1 MGLKEEGRTSMARV
15 GIIQN
20 KVEFKCIYDARE
32 RMFNIQIPES
42 EIRKNL
48 ADKPHSRIVDVYL
61 EIVGAES
68 EEANGK

>member
-1 MGLKEEGRTSMARV
+1 MKV

-20 KVEFKCIYDARE
+20 KVEFSCTYDERE

-48 ADKPHSRIVDVYL
+48 IDKPHGRIVDVFL
-61 EIVGAES
+61 EIVGVES
-68 EEANGK
+68 EAKE